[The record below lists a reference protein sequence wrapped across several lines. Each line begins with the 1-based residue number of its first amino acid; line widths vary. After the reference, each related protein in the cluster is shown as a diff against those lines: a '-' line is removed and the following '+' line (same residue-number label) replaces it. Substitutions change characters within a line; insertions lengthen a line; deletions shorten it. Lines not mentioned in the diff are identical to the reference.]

1 MTKPFLVIMAVSGL
15 FAALQAQTK
24 SFLYKGTVDR
34 KMPVTLYLQQE
45 ENGCGGD
52 PSYSGIYRYDN
63 VSTWLQLSIS
73 KNDKNQY
80 AMVEYGFTG
89 LMIVRKE
96 GSVITGVWIS
106 PDGKRQLPVMLKEQA
121 ISPKQAE
128 SYKDTLE
135 KINYEN
141 HDC

>member
-1 MTKPFLVIMAVSGL
+1 MARTILLLMTLLGL
-15 FAALQAQTK
+15 FAVMQAQTK
-24 SFLYKGTVDR
+24 SFLYTGTVDG
-34 KMPVTLYLQQE
+34 KMQVTLYLQEE

-52 PSYSGIYRYDN
+52 PFYSGVYRYDK
-63 VSTWLQLSIS
+63 VSNWLQLSIS

-96 GSVITGVWIS
+96 GAVMTGVWIS

-121 ISPKQAE
+121 VSPKQVE
-128 SYKDTLE
+128 SYKDILE

-141 HDC
+141 NDC

>member
-1 MTKPFLVIMAVSGL
+1 MTRTILLLITLSGL
-15 FAALQAQTK
+15 FAVMQAQTK
-24 SFLYKGTVDR
+24 SFLYTGTVDG
-34 KMPVTLYLQQE
+34 KMQVTLYLQEE

-52 PSYSGIYRYDN
+52 PFYNGIYRYDKA
-63 VSTWLQLSIS
+63 STWLQLSIS

-80 AMVEYGFTG
+80 AMVEDGFTG

-96 GSVITGVWIS
+96 GTDLKGLWIS
-106 PDGKRQLPVMLKEQA
+106 PDGKRQLPVILKEQV
-121 ISPKQAE
+121 ISPEQAE